1 MDKLSGQV
9 ALVTGAGRMRGIGR
23 AAALALAR
31 EGANVVVT
39 GTGRDPATYPPDEQS
54 AGWRDVDSVAQ
65 EIAGMGREA
74 LALVA
79 NITKGDQV
87 QAMVDQTVERFGR
100 VDILV
105 NNASAPRLAA
115 WAQLEDLSEDAWRS
129 VLDIK
134 VTGAFLCTQAVVKEF
149 LKQGG
154 GGSVVNVISVEA
166 KIARA
171 ADVAYAVAS
180 GALYTFTGKAG
191 RALAPHGIRV
201 NAVSPGTTDTARNGR
216 ALRLSPEPG
225 VARPP
230 ANDSIG
236 AGRYPG
242 GNRQRNCVAMQQRRR
257 VYRGTMYRNGW
268 RPSHLSHQS
277 WRTLSR

>member
-1 MDKLSGQV
+1 MDKLKGQV
-9 ALVTGAGRMRGIGR
+9 AIVTGAGRMRGIGR
-23 AAALALAR
+23 AAALALAQ
-31 EGANVVVT
+31 EGANVVVA
-39 GTGRDPATYPPDEQS
+39 GTGRDPATFPQDEQA
-54 AGWRDVDSVAQ
+54 AGWQDVDSVAG
-65 EIAGMGREA
+65 EIAALGCESLA
-74 LALVA
+74 LAADVT
-79 NITKGDQV
+79 NGDQV
-87 QAMVDQTVERFGR
+87 QSMVDQTVQRFGR

-115 WAQLEDLSEDAWRS
+115 WAELKDLTEDAWRG

-149 LKQGG
+149 MKQGS

-201 NAVSPGTTDTARNGR
+201 NAVSPGTTDTARNDALYGYPRSQEWHDRLQTIPLGR
-216 ALRLSPEPG
+216 AGTPDE
-225 VARPP
+225 
-230 ANDSIG
+230 IG
-236 AGRYPG
+236 KVIAWLCSKDAEFIVGQCIEMDG
-242 GNRQRNCVAMQQRRR
+242 GQA
-257 VYRGTMYRNGW
+257 T
-268 RPSHLSHQS
+268 
-277 WRTLSR
+277 

>member
-1 MDKLSGQV
+1 MDKLNGQV

-23 AAALALAR
+23 AAALTLAR
-31 EGANVVVT
+31 EGANVVVA
-39 GTGRDPATYPPDEQS
+39 GTGRDPATFPQDEQA

-65 EIAGMGREA
+65 EIAEMGRES

-79 NITKGDQV
+79 DVTRGDQV

-134 VTGAFLCTQAVVKEF
+134 VTGAFLCTQAVVREF

-154 GGSVVNVISVEA
+154 GGSVVNVVSVEA

-180 GALYTFTGKAG
+180 GALYTFTRKAG

-201 NAVSPGTTDTARNGR
+201 NAVSPGTTDTARNDALYGYPRSQEWHDRLQTIPLGR
-216 ALRLSPEPG
+216 AGTPEE
-225 VARPP
+225 
-230 ANDSIG
+230 IG
-236 AGRYPG
+236 NVIAWLCGKDAEFIVGQCIEMDG
-242 GNRQRNCVAMQQRRR
+242 GQA
-257 VYRGTMYRNGW
+257 T
-268 RPSHLSHQS
+268 
-277 WRTLSR
+277 